1 MPLSHPKRPSARRS
15 FIISPYSPDRDGK
28 LIAALPTRC
37 PKGVEAD
44 TPCAIKAKGW
54 RKRKTGPGFPLRVLW
69 CKSHNEHFTL
79 YPPGYAP
86 YQRAPVLRLA
96 PDGARVLD
104 EEGKALAGAKSF
116 EGTLFEA
123 VIEARQKRPWA
134 RNSNKGVPDRWWS
147 TQGRHLALALRLT
160 GVSESTDERLQ
171 ETLAMV
177 LGVRQLVIH
186 EVAQRP
192 KRGYEERG
200 KAAWS
205 VLRLVPRG
213 RIRALRLLLCGY
225 LIGKWGEPWSWD
237 PRRGALERLPFRFA
251 GTAAPT

>member
-1 MPLSHPKRPSARRS
+1 MALSQAKRPSARRS

-28 LIAALPTRC
+28 LIAALATRC

-44 TPCAIKAKGW
+44 TACTIKAKAW
-54 RKRKTGPGFPLRVLW
+54 RKRKTGPGFALRVVR
-69 CKSHNEHFTL
+69 CKTHNEHFTL

-86 YQRAPVLRLA
+86 YQRAPVLHLA
-96 PDGARVLD
+96 PDGARILG

-123 VIEARQKRPWA
+123 VLDARQKRPWA
-134 RNSNKGVPDRWWS
+134 RNSNKGVPDRWWN
-147 TQGRHLALALRLT
+147 TQGRHLALALGLT
-160 GVSESTDERLQ
+160 GISESTDERLK
-171 ETLAMV
+171 EKLAMV
-177 LGVRQLVIH
+177 LGVPQLVIH

-192 KRGYEERG
+192 KPGYEERG
-200 KAAWS
+200 KAVWS
-205 VLRLVPRG
+205 VLRRVPRG
-213 RIRALRLLLCGY
+213 RGGALRLLLCGH
-225 LIGKWGEPWSWD
+225 LIGRWGEPWNWD